1 MLSRRQLIATS
12 LALGTATAV
21 PKAFA
26 QTKKRIIVDAQVH
39 LWTAISNGTAR
50 VGRRQNCLMRSDDCP
65 LAWPYIQGRSEDG
78 LRLLPS
84 GPINLPRCD

>member
-39 LWTAISNGTAR
+39 LWKPESHTKK
-50 VGRRQNCLMRSDDCP
+50 L
-65 LAWPYIQGRSEDG
+65 
-78 LRLLPS
+78 
-84 GPINLPRCD
+84 